1 MRRILLYTAA
11 GLLPAL
17 GLLGATASQALGQKA
32 ARPSG
37 PASALNPPA
46 ATECTGDHGTNVHF
60 FKSPSEAARVAFKE
74 EKLVFVLH
82 ISGLFEE
89 PDYT

>member
-1 MRRILLYTAA
+1 VRRILLYTAA

-17 GLLGATASQALGQKA
+17 GLLGSAAAQTPAGGKA
-32 ARPSG
+32 KVVRPLSD
-37 PASALNPPA
+37 PP
-46 ATECTGDHGTNVHF
+46 ATECGGDHGTAVKF
-60 FKSPSEAARVAFKE
+60 FKSPSEAAQNARKE

-89 PDYT
+89 PDFT